1 MTMEELKAALKAD
14 QEKAKAF
21 EEALAGMTPET
32 AGSDA
37 EAVSLA
43 AAAAGFE
50 ITPEEV
56 ERCAASD
63 MEADDAELE
72 NVAGGGWWGSDDS
85 EGNEKSCSL
94 VWHCYYTFLH
104 TSGGDSDTSC
114 WSDYQCGG
122 DFHKSFCTSTH
133 VSYCHWAW
141 ETKD

>member
-21 EEALAGMTPET
+21 EEALAGMTPER

-63 MEADDAELE
+63 MEADDAELA
-72 NVAGGGWWGSDDS
+72 NVTGGDSSGRGDD
-85 EGNEKSCSL
+85 CTIT
-94 VWHCYYTFLH
+94 WHCYYTFCH
-104 TSGGDSDTSC
+104 NFDSDDNTYYDDTEC
-114 WSDYQCGG
+114 WSNHYCLFSHHKYCGSG
-122 DFHKSFCTSTH
+122 LRIGCLLT
-133 VSYCHWAW
+133 W
-141 ETKD
+141 EWK